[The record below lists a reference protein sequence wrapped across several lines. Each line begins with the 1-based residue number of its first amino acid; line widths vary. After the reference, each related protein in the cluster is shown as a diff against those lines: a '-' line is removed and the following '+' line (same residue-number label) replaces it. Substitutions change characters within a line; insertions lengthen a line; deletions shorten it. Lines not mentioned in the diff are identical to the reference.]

1 MLTKTSL
8 VACVAVALT
17 VAMTSDAF
25 AGGKRPG
32 TRHSRPIFASSR
44 SCCVAVDAC
53 APAVAAPTATAA
65 APGTYRSFSYEPSA
79 PAPVYRA
86 PAAPSRTPS
95 YMLPKTDPRRYG
107 GGW

>member
-1 MLTKTSL
+1 MSTKTSL

-25 AGGKRPG
+25 AGGKHPG
-32 TRHSRPIFASSR
+32 TRHSRPTFGSSR
-44 SCCVAVDAC
+44 SCCVAVDHC
-53 APAVAAPTATAA
+53 APAAPAPTATAA
-65 APGTYRSFSYEPSA
+65 APGTYRSFSYDPA
-79 PAPVYRA
+79 TPAPVYRA

-95 YMLPKTDPRRYG
+95 YLLPKTDPRRYG